1 MEEQRQIRP
10 RRRGLVAAIL
20 GAAALA
26 IALPAGGALAG
37 GGSSESSSSD
47 GAAGAV
53 PVQNEQDREK
63 RDGDCPFERDRQ
75 GDDSPG
81 SESSIEL

>member
-1 MEEQRQIRP
+1 MEEQRPAPR
-10 RRRGLVAAIL
+10 RRRGLVAAIA

-37 GGSSESSSSD
+37 GGSSESSAS
-47 GAAGAV
+47 GGVARAA
-53 PVQNEQDREK
+53 PVQNEQDRGQ
-63 RDGDCPFERDRQ
+63 RDRDCPFERDRQ